1 MLIEIIVFILAKG
14 TTKGIPNRNIK
25 KFNGVP
31 LICRTI
37 WYAFSAFTKNYK
49 SLMINLEKNKNTIS
63 RCDNNYDLLK
73 SVNSSTTK
81 SSIIRTINN
90 KEIKPEF

>member
-37 WYAFSAFTKNYK
+37 
-49 SLMINLEKNKNTIS
+49 
-63 RCDNNYDLLK
+63 
-73 SVNSSTTK
+73 
-81 SSIIRTINN
+81 
-90 KEIKPEF
+90 